1 MRQSHRHLQ
10 GFTLI
15 ELMIAISVAAILI
28 GVGVPGMR
36 NMILDNRRAAVV
48 NEIVTGISQARAA
61 AFARNLPVVM
71 CVADDAANPAS
82 CNAGNWADGWF
93 VFVDADDDGTYDT
106 GEQILKINGAASQGV
121 TITTT
126 AGFTTR
132 TFTRNSLGAQGTITV
147 CARNSGRGVVVD
159 EIGHSRLTTVSC

>member
-1 MRQSHRHLQ
+1 MRQSQRHLQ

-28 GVGVPGMR
+28 GVGIPGMR

-71 CVADDAANPAS
+71 CVADDAANPGGCDAT
-82 CNAGNWADGWF
+82 GNWADGWF
-93 VFVDADDDGTYDT
+93 VFVDADGNNAFDA
-106 GEQILKINGAASQGV
+106 GEEILKVTGPASQGID
-121 TITTT
+121 ITSFIT
-126 AGFTTR
+126 AR
-132 TFTRNSLGAQGTITV
+132 RFTRNTLGNNDTITV
-147 CARNSGRGVVVD
+147 CANNSSRGIVIDQIGHTRLNSG
-159 EIGHSRLTTVSC
+159 TC